1 MLKERYE
8 AAELEL
14 IKFLNE
20 DIITGSPEGEPEVP
34 TDPDELPPIE
44 F

>member
-8 AAELEL
+8 TAELEL

-20 DIITGSPEGEPEVP
+20 DVITESL
-34 TDPDELPPIE
+34 DPDELPPVE

>member
-20 DIITGSPEGEPEVP
+20 DIITGSPDTPP
-34 TDPDELPPIE
+34 TDPDELPPID